1 VDEDDTEA
9 TQLVLEALF
18 DMKAAVFE
26 IEEFLVGDDYG
37 EEEEEEDS

>member
-18 DMKAAVFE
+18 DVKAPAFE
-26 IEEFLVGDDYG
+26 LKEFLMGDDYG
-37 EEEEEEDS
+37 EEEEEDS